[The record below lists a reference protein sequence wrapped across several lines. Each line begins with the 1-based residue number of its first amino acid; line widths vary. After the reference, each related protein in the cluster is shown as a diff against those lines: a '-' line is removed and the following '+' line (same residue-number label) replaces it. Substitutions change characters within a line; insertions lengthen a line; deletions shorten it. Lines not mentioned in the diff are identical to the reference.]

1 MISIQKEVDTRD
13 KLRILSHDSQY
24 DLACAC
30 GMNNEGIKK
39 AAPVLIGAA
48 LLKLMP
54 ETYLAAGAAAGAAAA
69 VAGRFSQKIQ

>member
-1 MISIQKEVDTRD
+1 MRRGRPIGLLAAGSYGWLSI
-13 KLRILSHDSQY
+13 LY
-24 DLACAC
+24 AC
-30 GMNNEGIKK
+30 GMNNEGMKK
-39 AAPVLIGAA
+39 AAPVLTGAA